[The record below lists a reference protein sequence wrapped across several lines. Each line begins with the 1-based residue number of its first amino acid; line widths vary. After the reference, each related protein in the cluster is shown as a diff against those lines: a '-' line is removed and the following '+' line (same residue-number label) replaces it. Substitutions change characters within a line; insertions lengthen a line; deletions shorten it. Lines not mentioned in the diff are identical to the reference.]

1 MSDRSTT
8 PVTVPPVNDPQAIA
22 ACLAMRAIAVV
33 GLSDQPT
40 PTSNRVA
47 AYMQAQGYTIIPV
60 NPQIREAL
68 GVRAYPSLTAV
79 DQPFALV
86 NVFRRSEFVS
96 GVVGEAIAAGAQGLW
111 TQLGVIDYTA
121 AERARAAG
129 LFVVMDRCLMV
140 ERAARGGAG

>member
-8 PVTVPPVNDPQAIA
+8 PVTVPPVNDPRAIA
-22 ACLAMRAIAVV
+22 ACLAMHTIAVV
-33 GLSDQPT
+33 GLSDQPAR
-40 PTSNRVA
+40 TSNRVA

-68 GVRAYPSLTAV
+68 GVRAYPSLAAI

-86 NVFRRSEFVS
+86 NVFRRSEFVA
-96 GVVGEAIAAGAQGLW
+96 GVVDEAIAAGAQGLW

-121 AERARAAG
+121 AERARRAG
-129 LFVVMDRCLMV
+129 LVVVMDRCLMV
-140 ERAARGGAG
+140 ERAARGGTG